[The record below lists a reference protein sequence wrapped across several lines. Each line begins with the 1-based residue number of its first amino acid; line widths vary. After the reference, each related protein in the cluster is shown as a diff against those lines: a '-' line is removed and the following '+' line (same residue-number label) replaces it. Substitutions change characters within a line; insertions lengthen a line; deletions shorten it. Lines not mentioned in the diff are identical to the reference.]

1 MKHVMFTGLVEGVGE
16 IIALTPMAEGL
27 RLTVKTS
34 FPAGELA
41 LGESVA
47 LAGACL
53 TVVAIT
59 APRVS
64 FEVSPETLARTTFS
78 LKKVGDRVNLERAL
92 RLGDRLGGHLV
103 TGHVDGVGVV
113 RERREGPAYL
123 GLTFEL
129 PRALGRYVIE
139 KGSIAVDGVSL
150 TVNTCK
156 GNTFTVNIIP
166 FTARETTL
174 AALKVGDRVN
184 LETDIIGKYVAR
196 LLGKDAPPGEGV
208 TPELLARHGFL

>member
-1 MKHVMFTGLVEGVGE
+1 MFTGLVEGVGVL
-16 IIALTPMAEGL
+16 AGLASLAEGL

-34 FPAGELA
+34 FPVSELT

-47 LAGACL
+47 VAGACL
-53 TVVAIT
+53 TVVGLD
-59 APRVS
+59 APRAI
-64 FEVSPETLARTTFS
+64 FEVSPETVARTTFP
-78 LKKVGDRVNLERAL
+78 LKKAGDRVNLERAL

-113 RERREGPAYL
+113 REVRPGPAHIRIKI
-123 GLTFEL
+123 EL
-129 PRALGRYVIE
+129 PASLSRFVIE
-139 KGSIAVDGVSL
+139 KGSVAVDGVSL
-150 TVNTCK
+150 TVNTCQ
-156 GNTFTVNIIP
+156 GTTFTVNVIP
-166 FTARETTL
+166 HTARETTL

-196 LLGKDAPPGEGV
+196 LLGKDGPQGEGV